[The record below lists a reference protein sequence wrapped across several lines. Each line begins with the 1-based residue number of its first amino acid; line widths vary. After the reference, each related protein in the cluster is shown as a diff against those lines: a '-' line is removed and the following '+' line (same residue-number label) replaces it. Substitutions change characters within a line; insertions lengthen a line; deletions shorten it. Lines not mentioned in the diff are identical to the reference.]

1 MKNVNLIAAASLTLG
16 LTGLACLLPAAVW
29 GQPAAAS
36 GLENTRVVQQLA
48 GVRSSRESQAADLA
62 FWESIKD
69 STNPAEYEAYLQ
81 AFPEGI
87 FAPLAR
93 ARVRLYQQ
101 KPAEAEPAAPP
112 QPAPAP
118 APAVAPAPAPEPEP
132 EPAPV
137 LVDRVE
143 GDFIARTDMNVR
155 DGPGTNFAPIGTISR
170 GSAIEVQ
177 GKVRDVNWYQIRTR
191 EGRTGY
197 VAAGLVMK
205 AARQAATPSPAPA
218 PAPAP
223 QAAAPAQQA
232 ALPSPR
238 GETFRDCEGCPEMVQ
253 VPAGSFQMG
262 TNRGDATE
270 QPIRSVTIA
279 RPFALG
285 RFEVTV
291 AEWMACV
298 SAGGC
303 SYEPK
308 ATANPE
314 RAAVRNLSW
323 DDAQEYITWLSQKTG
338 RSYRL
343 PSEAEWEYAA
353 RAGTSSRFWWGDRP
367 ESDKVSCKDCGGPW
381 SRKAPTPVGSRPAN
395 PFGLHDMN
403 GGVAEWTAD
412 CWLKSYEGAPKDG
425 RARQQD
431 RCSQRVLRGGS
442 WRNEAAY
449 LRSASRF
456 FYDASVRYLVNG
468 FRVAADLN

>member
-1 MKNVNLIAAASLTLG
+1 MKNLNLIAAASLTLG
-16 LTGLACLLPAAVW
+16 LMGLACMLPAAW
-29 GQPAAAS
+29 GQPAAAA
-36 GLENTRVVQQLA
+36 GLENAQENTQIAEQLA
-48 GVRSSRESQAADLA
+48 QSSSRESQVADLA

-69 STNPAEYEAYLQ
+69 STNASEYEAYLQ

-93 ARVRLYQQ
+93 ARVRLYQ
-101 KPAEAEPAAPP
+101 KTPAEPAAPA
-112 QPAPAP
+112 QPAP
-118 APAVAPAPAPEPEP
+118 APAVAPAPAPEPP
-132 EPAPV
+132 AEPAPI

-143 GDFIARTDMNVR
+143 GDFVASTDMNVR
-155 DGPGTNFAPIGTISR
+155 DGPGTSFAPIATISR
-170 GSAIEVQ
+170 GDAIEVQ
-177 GKVRDVNWYQIRTR
+177 GKVRDVNWYQIRTQ

-197 VAAGLVMK
+197 VASALVTK
-205 AARQAATPSPAPA
+205 VARRATVPAPA
-218 PAPAP
+218 PTPTP
-223 QAAAPAQQA
+223 APAQQA
-232 ALPSPR
+232 ALPPPS

-262 TNRGDATE
+262 ADLGDATE
-270 QPIRSVTIA
+270 QPVHPVTIA
-279 RPFALG
+279 APFALG

-291 AEWMACV
+291 AQWMACL
-298 SAGGC
+298 SDGGC
-303 SYEPK
+303 TYEPK
-308 ATANPE
+308 AAANPE

-323 DDAQEYITWLSQKTG
+323 DDTQEYITWLSRKTG
-338 RSYRL
+338 RAYRL

-353 RAGTSSRFWWGDRP
+353 RAGTTSPFWWGDRP
-367 ESDKVSCKDCGGPW
+367 EPDKVSCKDCGGPW

-412 CWLKSYEGAPKDG
+412 CWLKSYEGAPSNG
-425 RARQQD
+425 RARQEN

-442 WRNEAAY
+442 WRNESSY

>member
-1 MKNVNLIAAASLTLG
+1 MALAG
-16 LTGLACLLPAAVW
+16 LVSTAVW
-29 GQPAAAS
+29 GPRAAAAGIES
-36 GLENTRVVQQLA
+36 ARVVGQYA

-81 AFPEGI
+81 AFPDGI

-93 ARVRLYQQ
+93 ARVRLYRQR
-101 KPAEAEPAAPP
+101 PAESEPAAPP
-112 QPAPAP
+112 EPAPAQ
-118 APAVAPAPAPEPEP
+118 APAPEKAP

-137 LVDRVE
+137 VVDRVE

-155 DGPGTNFAPIGTISR
+155 DGPSTSFAPIGTIGR
-170 GSAIEVQ
+170 GTSIDVL
-177 GKVRDVNWYQIRTR
+177 GKVRNVDWYQIRTP

-197 VAAGLVMK
+197 VASGLIMK
-205 AARQAATPSPAPA
+205 VARQAPSPAPAPAPAAAPA

-223 QAAAPAQQA
+223 QAAAPAQEA
-232 ALPSPR
+232 ALPAPS
-238 GETFRDCEGCPEMVQ
+238 GETFRDCDGCPEMIR

-262 TNRGDATE
+262 GNGGDSTE
-270 QPIRSVTIA
+270 QPVHSVTIA
-279 RPFALG
+279 APFALG

-291 AEWMACV
+291 AQWLACV

-303 SYEPK
+303 AYEPK
-308 ATANPE
+308 ATADPE

-323 DDAQEYITWLSQKTG
+323 DDTQEYLSWLSESTG
-338 RSYRL
+338 RKYRL
-343 PSEAEWEYAA
+343 PTEAEWEYAA
-353 RAGTSSRFWWGDRP
+353 RAGTASSFWWGDSP
-367 ESDKVSCKDCGGPW
+367 EADMVSCKDCGGPW

-412 CWLKSYEGAPKDG
+412 CWLKSYEGAPGDG
-425 RARQQD
+425 SARVQGL
-431 RCSQRVLRGGS
+431 CSQRVLRGGS
-442 WRNEAAY
+442 WRNESTY